1 MLEQWLK
8 QIPMKH
14 WTPNK
19 DSLLCSDHFTENCFD
34 KSTFQV
40 RLKSDSVPT
49 CFGDPQTACIICKRK
64 RSHESMHS
72 FFKFPLDKP
81 VLLNRWLENMN
92 LLNWTPTQ
100 LSCLC
105 SSHFEVSCLRKVKN
119 KYWSLK
125 ENSIPTILNPSD
137 CDPLYQNIEFEKST
151 ENTLH
156 LNENKSTSNSVTNNV
171 SHNVPLINVVITE
184 DAKKKNLQSYEAR
197 TSRLAIYR
205 SLGESEVGITHT
217 CVDFYLLFHNRVH

>member
-1 MLEQWLK
+1 MVRCCFGNSILTKGCERTFHRFLLSDKFMLEQWLK

-19 DSLLCSDHFTENCFD
+19 DSLLCSDHFTENCFN
-34 KSTFQV
+34 KSAFQV

-49 CFGDPQTACIICKRK
+49 RFGDPQTACIICKWK

-100 LSCLC
+100 
-105 SSHFEVSCLRKVKN
+105 
-119 KYWSLK
+119 SL
-125 ENSIPTILNPSD
+125 
-137 CDPLYQNIEFEKST
+137 
-151 ENTLH
+151 
-156 LNENKSTSNSVTNNV
+156 
-171 SHNVPLINVVITE
+171 
-184 DAKKKNLQSYEAR
+184 
-197 TSRLAIYR
+197 
-205 SLGESEVGITHT
+205 
-217 CVDFYLLFHNRVH
+217 